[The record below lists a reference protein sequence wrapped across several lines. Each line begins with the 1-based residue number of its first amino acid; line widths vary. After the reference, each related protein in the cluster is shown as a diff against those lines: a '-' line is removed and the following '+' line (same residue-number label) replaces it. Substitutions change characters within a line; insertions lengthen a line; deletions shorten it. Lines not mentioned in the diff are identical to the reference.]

1 MITGL
6 KYASAEDEQEDKSF
20 QEDCAWEGTV
30 DSGDEEWSAESVEER
45 HQYKKIVDKKTSEES
60 GG

>member
-30 DSGDEEWSAESVEER
+30 DSEDEE
-45 HQYKKIVDKKTSEES
+45 
-60 GG
+60 